1 MKILRRRV
9 ASSSAASIS
18 MLGQAEANAAQNF
31 ERQAVDA
38 RAGDRLAAS
47 QAARETAAQIMADS
61 TWTAWLRVE
70 GEGPAS
76 DTSVVISLGT
86 VGVQLMTAPNSSSSS
101 GNKRSKSPPI
111 GLTLAYKGIFCHTL
125 YHSTDVTAIP
135 AFNGL
140 KIDYRPIRQDQST
153 CYQIRMKLP
162 EARNLHETLNKRLR
176 EISVARQVTKK
187 LMLAEVTNNAA
198 PAAAEMY
205 MRKAMR
211 AVGYQRWNQMDAIER
226 TKLAQLM
233 TMAHQQSATPTQATV
248 AAARAAAAATAAS
261 STCEPATTEVLGTR
275 AAGESVSRP
284 PPALV
289 VSSSESENE
298 FEQAAKQRP
307 ATRSPSTN
315 PLGVRSPAIT
325 RQSPRGQAS
334 AAFAAAM
341 VSGQHLP
348 GIDSAGG
355 AAAQFISHE
364 GGEIAAF

>member
-1 MKILRRRV
+1 M
-9 ASSSAASIS
+9 
-18 MLGQAEANAAQNF
+18 
-31 ERQAVDA
+31 
-38 RAGDRLAAS
+38 
-47 QAARETAAQIMADS
+47 
-61 TWTAWLRVE
+61 
-70 GEGPAS
+70 
-76 DTSVVISLGT
+76 
-86 VGVQLMTAPNSSSSS
+86 
-101 GNKRSKSPPI
+101 
-111 GLTLAYKGIFCHTL
+111 
-125 YHSTDVTAIP
+125 TAIP
-135 AFNGL
+135 AYGGL
-140 KIDYRPIRQDQST
+140 KVDYRPIRQDQST

-176 EISVARQVTKK
+176 EISVARQATKK
-187 LMLAEVTNNAA
+187 MMLTEVTNNAA
-198 PAAAEMY
+198 PDAAEMY

-307 ATRSPSTN
+307 ANRSPSTN

-325 RQSPRGQAS
+325 RQSPRGKAS